1 MHNAGII
8 VADAARA
15 RFITFEPSR
24 DPELDGKDRCIEQAD
39 LVNPE
44 GPAAERAPSS
54 DRLGDCPGRLQASRG
69 GSAHLAED
77 RRQPDREEVERRFA
91 KRILDAAAPF
101 VGQHGLRRLLLI
113 AAPRLLGSLR
123 AELAG
128 RRLGDVQIVEM
139 SEDHSRRSLPQI
151 AELVVQRQLLQ
162 GAA

>member
-1 MHNAGII
+1 MRTTGII

-24 DPELDGKDRCIEQAD
+24 EPDQDGKDRCVEHAD

-44 GPAAERAPSS
+44 AGTARRERSG
-54 DRLGDCPGRLQASRG
+54 DRPGRLHASRG
-69 GSAHLAED
+69 GPAHLAD
-77 RRQPDREEVERRFA
+77 DHRQRHQEEVERRFA

-101 VGQHGLRRLLLI
+101 LGQHRLRHLLLI

-128 RRLGDVQIVEM
+128 RHLRDVQIVEM
-139 SEDHSRRSLPQI
+139 NEDHSRRSLSQI
-151 AELVVQRQLLQ
+151 AELVVQRQLLG
-162 GAA
+162 GAASAVA

>member
-1 MHNAGII
+1 MQNAGII

-24 DPELDGKDRCIEQAD
+24 DPDLDGKDRCVEHAD

-44 GPAAERAPSS
+44 ARAAQREQFS
-54 DRLGDCPGRLQASRG
+54 DRPGRLHASRG
-69 GSAHLAED
+69 GPAHLSD
-77 RRQPDREEVERRFA
+77 DHRQRHQEEVERRFA
-91 KRILDAAAPF
+91 KRILDAVAPF

-128 RRLGDVQIVEM
+128 RQLPDVQVVEM
-139 SEDHSRRSLPQI
+139 NEDHSRLSLPQI
-151 AELVVQRQLLQ
+151 AELVVQRQLLR